1 MGNSQTPVKYMRAKQ
16 LSVHLSIALPTIYLY
31 LRQGRITSKKIS
43 NRITLF
49 DVSEVEKALFK
60 NFENKS

>member
-1 MGNSQTPVKYMRAKQ
+1 MENNQTPVKYMRAKQ
-16 LSVHLSIALPTIYLY
+16 LSVYLSIALPTIYLY